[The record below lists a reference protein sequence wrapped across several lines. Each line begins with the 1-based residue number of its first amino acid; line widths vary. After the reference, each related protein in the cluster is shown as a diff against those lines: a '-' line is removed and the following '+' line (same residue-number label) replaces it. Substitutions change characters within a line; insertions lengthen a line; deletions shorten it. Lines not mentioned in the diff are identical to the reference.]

1 MKQFFTILFLLSLC
15 TYIAEAQQTPTFA
28 DPPGP
33 EHVLV
38 VYKVPT
44 GPTDTLG
51 FISRDSVKNYYQNAR
66 QIPESNILGLENL
79 INDDIYDSVS
89 NTTHRIIL
97 DQQGEIIRDSINQY
111 SSTPSIH
118 AWLYFNER
126 IAKPIANYLTTTYVN
141 GTPLKDI
148 IRFIVLVKGVPFRI
162 DSRKEDDASGG
173 TNVICANLLTHLG
186 ETIDDQD
193 ALLFYY
199 NKTPEIRNPYYNADP
214 NFSMEHRFLPNRYQT
229 TGHGRDIK
237 LSYLVTHL
245 SAPRFEDI
253 QGMIDRS
260 IYAINIE
267 DYDWFLDQDPT
278 PCISG
283 WDPIGN
289 TEAIFNTL
297 NIANYFFDRTEE
309 AYTEYTSNRIMS
321 YSSNGTW
328 ASIGPGC
335 ETMAFEPDYIQAQL
349 RFNYAPGAIFNTL
362 ESHTGLSIGTYPVI
376 RTRGQG
382 LIADFTLMGGTVA
395 VGQAFHSPGTDV
407 LQNYIY
413 LPSYAVGY
421 TFIEAAYLGLFK
433 LDATNVVVGDPLTVI
448 HSCPENI
455 ISQNTTIGSGEYI
468 CDLVVEENAT
478 LTISSS
484 SVVNFGRNAKLIVY
498 GTLALEDGAEITFN
512 KYSRYYHEGNLTIT
526 GNSAYMNF
534 YDNSVFKAKDIS
546 VESNFSLTFNGNSEF
561 IIVEEGMLETRAGN
575 SFLFYNNSKL
585 RSNGRLIVNSGSNLY
600 FNHSARL
607 EATNKVQFNAGAMS
621 NFYGNSSI
629 NVENGTL
636 RILGDSENQVVFN
649 FIQNPVQWFYV
660 TNPDTVIINDAN
672 FNNNGIAISI
682 DREETVDLINI
693 TNSEF
698 SNTASALSIHFKN
711 VNTEIPIYVSDC
723 LFRNISNYGIS
734 LAGVPNSLIENNEF
748 DLLSLFQIPRGIVL
762 MNNGNASLRNC
773 IIKNGFI
780 GIESKIDREDEIVI
794 NEILEAN
801 YKITECIFEELNTG
815 IFVGNQN
822 QPYDSMKINANHFYN
837 CETAVRIDDFFDY
850 SPIITEN
857 VISGN
862 VNSGSGVG
870 IMATNGNELIS
881 TYNSITNYK
890 TSIFLTN
897 ITNPFIFSNSLF
909 SSPFFA
915 EIGPGIFSL
924 SSNGQISKNYI
935 SGHLYG
941 IELGKASPNISKN
954 YIIANRENGIFIGDN
969 SVPNLSQTVIDE
981 ESYPLTGYNWI
992 YENGLC
998 DFNLNAEINIVESYV
1013 ELSGGCNVIADDR
1026 IDNTELCNFDLL
1038 IDGRGVLDVV
1048 YAEKNY
1054 WGNHPVF
1061 GNDPTGRFREDL
1073 DIIYDGYLTE
1083 PCESVEG
1090 ESLFLLATNGFVV
1103 DTVYA
1108 SGAIASPLTPIE
1120 QNYSTADK
1128 HYYENNFTMAKQIYL
1143 QIINDYG
1150 NERKSLRAYV
1160 RLFQVEKNLNAE
1172 IQNFDELRNFY
1183 SSRLPNLSDSIMI
1196 GILNHLMNQSLI
1208 AKQEYL
1214 SAINNF
1220 ETLITNNPNTTLAFY
1235 TTIEALTTSL
1245 LLDSATT
1252 LGKVSSEH
1260 FAYGLDDYNKKVRS
1274 IFNKRKG
1281 IDSEESENII
1291 PVSFNLYQNYPNPF
1305 NPITVIRYDIAQTEN
1320 VELTIYNI
1328 LGQTIRTLVNEIKQP
1343 GQYEVSFDAASLPS
1357 GIYVYRIKSGNYLSS
1372 KKMLLI
1378 K

>member
-1 MKQFFTILFLLSLC
+1 M
-15 TYIAEAQQTPTFA
+15 
-28 DPPGP
+28 
-33 EHVLV
+33 
-38 VYKVPT
+38 
-44 GPTDTLG
+44 
-51 FISRDSVKNYYQNAR
+51 
-66 QIPESNILGLENL
+66 
-79 INDDIYDSVS
+79 
-89 NTTHRIIL
+89 
-97 DQQGEIIRDSINQY
+97 
-111 SSTPSIH
+111 
-118 AWLYFNER
+118 
-126 IAKPIANYLTTTYVN
+126 
-141 GTPLKDI
+141 
-148 IRFIVLVKGVPFRI
+148 
-162 DSRKEDDASGG
+162 
-173 TNVICANLLTHLG
+173 
-186 ETIDDQD
+186 
-193 ALLFYY
+193 
-199 NKTPEIRNPYYNADP
+199 
-214 NFSMEHRFLPNRYQT
+214 
-229 TGHGRDIK
+229 
-237 LSYLVTHL
+237 
-245 SAPRFEDI
+245 
-253 QGMIDRS
+253 
-260 IYAINIE
+260 
-267 DYDWFLDQDPT
+267 
-278 PCISG
+278 
-283 WDPIGN
+283 
-289 TEAIFNTL
+289 FNT
-297 NIANYFFDRTEE
+297 FESF
-309 AYTEYTSNRIMS
+309 
-321 YSSNGTW
+321 NG
-328 ASIGPGC
+328 
-335 ETMAFEPDYIQAQL
+335 
-349 RFNYAPGAIFNTL
+349 N
-362 ESHTGLSIGTYPVI
+362 SIGTLR
-376 RTRGQG
+376 RTAGQG
-382 LIADFTLMGGTVA
+382 LMTEFLLMGGTGGAGHGVWEPYEGA
-395 VGQAFHSPGTDV
+395 VKSS
-407 LQNYIY
+407 IY
-413 LPSYAVGY
+413 FPYYAIGY
-421 TFIEAAYLGLFK
+421 NQIDAAWQSMDYLAWRSVF
-433 LDATNVVVGDPLTVI
+433 VGDPLTRI
-448 HSCPENI
+448 YSCQETI
-455 ISQNTTIGSGEYI
+455 ILTNTTIGSGEYI

-498 GTLALEDGAEITFN
+498 GTLTLEDGAEITFN

-534 YDNSVFKAKDIS
+534 YDNSVFRAKDIS

-561 IIVEEGMLETRAGN
+561 KIVEEGMLETRTGN
-575 SFLFYNNSKL
+575 IISFNDNSRL
-585 RSNGRLIVNSGSNLY
+585 LSNGKLIVNSGRNLY
-600 FNHSARL
+600 FNHSSRL
-607 EATNKVQFNAGAMS
+607 QATNKVQFNAGAEVYFNS
-621 NFYGNSSI
+621 NNSI

-636 RILGDSENQVVFN
+636 KILGDSENQVVFN
-649 FIQNPVQWFYV
+649 FIQNTIQRFDVY
-660 TNPDTVIINDAN
+660 NMDTVIINHAK
-672 FNNNGIAISI
+672 FNNNGIAISS
-682 DREETVDLINI
+682 DLEVTVNLISI
-693 TNSEF
+693 TNTEF
-698 SNTASALSIHFKN
+698 NNLANALSIHFKN
-711 VNTEIPIYVSDC
+711 VNNEIPVYVSDC
-723 LFRNISNYGIS
+723 LFRNISKYGIS

-762 MNNGNASLRNC
+762 MNNGNVSINNC
-773 IIKNGFI
+773 VIKNGII
-780 GIESKIDREDEIVI
+780 GIESKIHWNDEIVV
-794 NEILEAN
+794 NENLKAN
-801 YKITECIFEELNTG
+801 YKITQCIFEEIYTG

-954 YIIANRENGIFIGDN
+954 YLTANRENGIFIGDN

-1026 IDNTELCNFDLL
+1026 IDYTEICNFDLL
-1038 IDGRGVLDVV
+1038 IDGYRVLDVI

-1061 GNDPTGRFREDL
+1061 GNDPTGRFGEDL
-1073 DIIYDGYLTE
+1073 DIVYDGYLSE

-1103 DTVYA
+1103 DTIYS
-1108 SGAIASPLTPIE
+1108 SGGITSPLTPIE
-1120 QNYSTADK
+1120 ENYSTADK

-1150 NERKSLRAYV
+1150 NERKSLRSYV
-1160 RLFQVEKNLNAE
+1160 RLYQVEKNLNAE

-1183 SSRLPNLSDSIMI
+1183 SARLSNLSDSIMI
-1196 GILNHLMNQSLI
+1196 GILNHLMNQCLI

-1281 IDSEESENII
+1281 IDSEEPEKIV

-1305 NPITVIRYDIAQTEN
+1305 NPVTVIRYDIAGMEE
-1320 VELTIYNI
+1320 VDLTIYNI
-1328 LGQTIRTLVNEIKQP
+1328 LGQKIRTLVDEIKQP
-1343 GQYEVSFDAASLPS
+1343 GRYEVKFDASSLPS
-1357 GIYVYRIKSGNYLSS
+1357 GIYIYRIKTGEYINS